1 MEVIQMSDI
10 IKELSKIGIVP
21 VIKIDN
27 AADAKPLAKAL
38 MDGGLPCAEVT
49 FRTAC
54 AKEAI
59 AIISKEYPDMI
70 VGAGTVLTKAQ
81 VDDAI
86 EAGAKFIVSPG
97 FNPEIVKYC
106 QSKGCPIV
114 PGINNPT
121 GIEAALEL
129 GLKTVKF
136 FPAEQSGGLAMIKA
150 MSAPYGGVTFMP
162 TGGVSPSNVNDY
174 LAFNKI
180 VCCGGS
186 WMVKPEMIAAGD
198 FDGITKLVR
207 EAVDTMLGFKLKH
220 IGINPCNDTAENA
233 ANTMGAIFS
242 FAQRAT
248 SKSVFSAEALEFMN
262 EKGPGTHGHIA
273 IETKNVDRAVYHLE
287 RRGVKFDYS
296 TATYDDKGNMKFIYL
311 ADEINGFAYH
321 LVK

>member
-1 MEVIQMSDI
+1 MNDI
-10 IKELSKIGIVP
+10 VKQLSLIGIVP
-21 VIKIDN
+21 VIKIDRVE
-27 AADAKPLAKAL
+27 DAKPLAKAL
-38 MDGGLPCAEVT
+38 IDGGLACAEVT
-49 FRTAC
+49 FRTSC

-59 AIISKEYPDMI
+59 KVISEEYPEMV
-70 VGAGTVLTKAQ
+70 VGAGTVLTKQQ

-106 QSKGCPIV
+106 QSRGCPIV
-114 PGINNPT
+114 PGINNPS

-129 GLKTVKF
+129 GLETVKF

-150 MSAPYGGVTFMP
+150 MSAPYGKVTFMP
-162 TGGVSPSNVNDY
+162 TGGVTPANVNDY

-207 EAVDTMLGFKLKH
+207 QAVDTMLGFKLRH
-220 IGINPCNDTAENA
+220 IGINPEGDTAQNA
-233 ANTMGAIFS
+233 ASTLAGFFS
-242 FAQRAT
+242 FETRET
-248 SKSVFSAEALEFMN
+248 SKSIFVNEELELMTS
-262 EKGPGTHGHIA
+262 KGPGTHGHIA

-287 RRGVKFDYS
+287 RRGVEFDYS

-311 ADEINGFAYH
+311 KNEINGFAYH